1 MDKEKNVPVSLEK
14 SKDIKDHEDA
24 VLKISAQYFADV
36 LLPRFGI
43 EGKVVSFG
51 PTELVHLELKKLFQ
65 DFNFIME
72 DGRWIHFEFQ
82 STNEGLDGLKR
93 FRVYEAMTSYQY
105 KVEVITYVLFSGK
118 IKNPMTE
125 FTEGRNTYRIRPI
138 IMQHENADK
147 VIANLQDKIQKGEIL
162 TREDLVSLI
171 LVPLMDGESSQKERI
186 KSAYEITRKATMVDR
201 EEIRKIETVIYAMAD
216 KFLDAVDLES
226 MKEEVKMTRLGQMLY
241 NDGIAE
247 GIEKGIEQGTMR
259 EMLRGI
265 QVLVKTCKE
274 FGAAKEVAVDKVM
287 ANFPITKQ
295 DAEENVEKYWKE

>member
-1 MDKEKNVPVSLEK
+1 MEKEKNVPVSLEK

-125 FTEGRNTYRIRPI
+125 FTEGSNTYRIRPI
-138 IMQHENADK
+138 IMRHENADK

-162 TREDLVSLI
+162 TREDLVPLI

-216 KFLDAVDLES
+216 KFLDEVDLEKV
-226 MKEEVKMTRLGQMLY
+226 KEEVKMTRLGQMLI
-241 NDGIAE
+241 NDGIAQ
-247 GIEKGIEQGTMR
+247 GIRVLIE
-259 EMLRGI
+259 
-265 QVLVKTCKE
+265 TCKE
-274 FGAAKEVAVDKVM
+274 FGEQKEDTVTRIVRKFEITQDEAEKTVDK
-287 ANFPITKQ
+287 
-295 DAEENVEKYWKE
+295 YWD